1 MTGTRQLD
9 PPGDQVPC
17 DQVPPL
23 ARDHD
28 RRIPSHDRRDFAPR
42 RSRYAVVVP
51 VINEGDRLRAQLR
64 RMHDHGHGL
73 DVLIADGGSTD
84 GSLADDFLAANGV
97 RSVLVKRGP
106 GRLSAQLRMA
116 FAAALDDGYHGVVTV
131 DGNGK
136 DGVEAIGRFRDRLDA
151 GYDYVQGSRFVPG
164 GVAVNTPWSRY
175 LGIRLLHAPMLSAG
189 ARTWYTDTTNGF
201 RGHSA
206 RLLADPRVGVFRD
219 VFDAYELLAYLPVR
233 AARLGLRVCE
243 VPVTR
248 AYPAGAVPTKI
259 KGWSGNL
266 NLLAVAA
273 RAATGRYDPAPW
285 RARRGRG

>member
-1 MTGTRQLD
+1 MTAATRQLT
-9 PPGDQVPC
+9 
-17 DQVPPL
+17 
-23 ARDHD
+23 RDSG
-28 RRIPSHDRRDFAPR
+28 RRIPRYERHDFAPR

-51 VINEGDRLRAQLR
+51 VINEGERLRAQVR
-64 RMHDHGHGL
+64 RMYDCGHGL

-84 GSLADDFLAANGV
+84 GSLAEDFLAAHGV
-97 RSVLVKRGP
+97 RSVLVKTGP

-116 FAAALDDGYHGVVTV
+116 FAAALADGYQGVITL

-136 DGVEAIGRFRDRLDA
+136 DGVEAIARFRARLDD

-164 GVAVNTPWSRY
+164 GSAVNTPWSRY

-189 ARTWYTDTTNGF
+189 GRTWYTDTTNGF

-206 RLLADPRVGVFRD
+206 RLLTDPRVGVFRD

-233 AARLGLRVCE
+233 AAQLGLRVCE

-266 NLLAVAA
+266 DLLAVAA
-273 RAATGRYDPAPW
+273 RAATGRYNP
-285 RARRGRG
+285 